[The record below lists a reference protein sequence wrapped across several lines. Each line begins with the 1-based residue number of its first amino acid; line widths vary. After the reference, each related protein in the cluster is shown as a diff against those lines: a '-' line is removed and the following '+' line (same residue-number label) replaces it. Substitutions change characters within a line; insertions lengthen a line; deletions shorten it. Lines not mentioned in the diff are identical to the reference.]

1 MKRLIQFIFF
11 LAFVLSIHAQDIA
24 TGKRKVRPM
33 VDLNVGTHYI
43 FGPWPLPN
51 DVYRCLIPY
60 NTELSVGVAVPV
72 GKGNVL
78 IKSGVMFDGW
88 YLKMDDMLAVV
99 QTPYSP
105 VGPNLIYVPSTHYHS
120 ELIINP
126 NFLILGYEG
135 FVGQKFSVYGI
146 AKVGMFRFLEDHSWD
161 VIKTTKYRIIRPNIW
176 EYMTFQASTSIGFN
190 YWFHPCWTLNVSLYS
205 KMTLIDN
212 PRYSIGTTIGIS
224 FR

>member
-1 MKRLIQFIFF
+1 MKKIISIIL
-11 LAFVLSIHAQDIA
+11 LLSLVCGTYAQQDTI
-24 TGKRKVRPM
+24 GKRKIRPI

-43 FGPWPLPN
+43 FGPWSLPN
-51 DVYRCLIPY
+51 DEYRCLVPY

-72 GKGNVL
+72 GKGNIL

-88 YLKMDDMLAVV
+88 YLKMDNMFPLV

-105 VGPNLIYVPSTHYHS
+105 VGPNLIFVPSTHYHS

-146 AKVGMFRFLEDHSWD
+146 AKVGMYKFLDDSSRD
-161 VIKTTKYRIIRPNIW
+161 IIKTKSRIVRRNIW
-176 EYMTFQASTSIGFN
+176 EYMTFQVSTSIGFN
-190 YWFHPCWTLNVSLYS
+190 YWFHPCWALNASLYS

-212 PRYSIGTTIGIS
+212 PRFSIGTTIGVS